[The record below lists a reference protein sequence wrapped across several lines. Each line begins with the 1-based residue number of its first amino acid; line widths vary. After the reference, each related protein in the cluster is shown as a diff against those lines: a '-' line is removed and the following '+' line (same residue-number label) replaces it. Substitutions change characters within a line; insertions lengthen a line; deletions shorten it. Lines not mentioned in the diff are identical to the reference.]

1 MTAGRPP
8 SRCLQALR
16 LALTLLAAALHSAL
30 SVVKSTYRLLRPQP
44 AKSLA
49 GEVVLVTGAGRG
61 IGRRVAL
68 EFWAQGCT
76 VVCVD
81 DDEASSRLTAR
92 HINERHR
99 RRLAAA
105 GCALAEGSGPAH
117 AYSCDVRDR
126 DQVAQLARRVLGDL
140 GRVDILVNNA
150 RVMPTLQAPPSEVV
164 DDVNLHLLSHF
175 WTLLAFLPGM
185 VQRRHGHV
193 VAISCVAGLRGLA
206 DKGPH
211 SASKHAVTGL
221 LDAVAEELQLDPQHV
236 KLTCAHPYLLHPE
249 QLDLRIPQLS
259 ARHAARQI
267 VDAVR
272 HDLETVT
279 VPRNL
284 HFWLNVFRTL
294 PQDARD
300 VWRDVFQARGVSPQG
315 VSSPA
320 AYSIVHPS
328 GGVKT

>member
-1 MTAGRPP
+1 MTKTTKVAMTAGRPP

-30 SVVKSTYRLLRPQP
+30 GVVKSTYRLLRPQP

-81 DDEASSRLTAR
+81 GDEASSQLTAR
-92 HINERHR
+92 DINERHR

-206 DKGPH
+206 DKGQH
-211 SASKHAVTGL
+211 SASKHAVTGNRESRLRTKAASSSL
-221 LDAVAEELQLDPQHV
+221 LDVCSVFNVCRPPGCRSRGAAAGPTARQ
-236 KLTCAHPYLLHPE
+236 AH
-249 QLDLRIPQLS
+249 LRAPLP
-259 ARHAARQI
+259 AAPGAARPQ
-267 VDAVR
+267 VLLV
-272 HDLETVT
+272 
-279 VPRNL
+279 
-284 HFWLNVFRTL
+284 RTL
-294 PQDARD
+294 IRNMSWFSVPPLSLSVPGLCTATFSALLNEFYHIQ
-300 VWRDVFQARGVSPQG
+300 
-315 VSSPA
+315 
-320 AYSIVHPS
+320 
-328 GGVKT
+328 